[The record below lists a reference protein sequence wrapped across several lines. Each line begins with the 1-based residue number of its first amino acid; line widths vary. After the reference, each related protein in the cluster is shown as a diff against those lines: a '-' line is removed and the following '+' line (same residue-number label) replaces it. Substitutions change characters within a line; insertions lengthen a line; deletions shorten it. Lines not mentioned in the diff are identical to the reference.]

1 MGDQQIIADSIQVL
15 SLPMRYRFRSVSERE
30 LILFQGSRR
39 WAEWSPFIEYPD
51 AVAARW
57 LRAALECANS
67 DLPPALRTRIPIN
80 ATLPAAGTAELR
92 ELLASFSGSKTVKL
106 KVGGESSWHEDLAR
120 IELISRELPEA
131 RLRLDANGSWSVAE
145 AIRAVSKV
153 LEIGVALDYLEQPV
167 AGISELVELRT
178 ELAALGLPVPI
189 AIDESLRNA
198 PGDAALLGEL
208 RPEVVILKAAPI
220 GGIASALELQSAFP
234 GSRFVVSSALE
245 SSIGLQAGLHL
256 AAALDTAPEDCGL
269 GTCLF
274 FENDV
279 VSSPLRPNGGWI
291 DLPAEP
297 LEPEPALTAGLKAPV
312 ARRDWWLARLE
323 RCLALL

>member
-51 AVAARW
+51 EVAVRW
-57 LRAALECANS
+57 LRAALEWANS
-67 DLPPALRTRIPIN
+67 DLPPVLRSRIPIN
-80 ATLPAAGTAELR
+80 ATMPATERPELQL
-92 ELLASFSGSKTVKL
+92 LLAAYSGCKTVKL
-106 KVGGESSWHEDLAR
+106 KVGGESSWDKDLAR
-120 IELISRELPEA
+120 IELISMALPEA

-145 AIRAVSKV
+145 AIRAVGKL
-153 LEIGVALDYLEQPV
+153 LELGVALDYLEQPV
-167 AGISELVELRT
+167 ASITELVELRT
-178 ELAALGLPVPI
+178 ELAAQGLPAPI
-189 AIDESLRNA
+189 AIDESLRNS
-198 PGDAALLGEL
+198 PGDAALLSEL
-208 RPEVVILKAAPI
+208 RPEVVILKVAPI
-220 GGIASALELQSAFP
+220 GGIASALELQRTFP

-256 AAALDTAPEDCGL
+256 AAALDTAPDDCGL
-269 GTCLF
+269 GTSLLF
-274 FENDV
+274 NNDV
-279 VSSPLRPNGGWI
+279 VAKPLRPNGGWI

-323 RCLALL
+323 RCLALV